1 MSKLDLRLAD
11 DEEDERQRRRRR
23 RLVNDKEE
31 DERQRRLGDE
41 EGQFVDD
48 EEEERWRRL
57 DDNDGGSGAGRAARG
72 RSGAEQARAHGDGSE
87 AERSALV
94 VGGAVGGV
102 SGLRRCSLVRTRE
115 GPASDAANVTASADI
130 IVSAATSLASLAP
143 SDSSSPHG
151 GPLRRPP
158 STAAS
163 SARRR
168 LTKRGR

>member
-23 RLVNDKEE
+23 RLVNDEE
-31 DERQRRLGDE
+31 DERSGVGDE
-41 EGQFVDD
+41 RAVRARGGGAWRLATTTADLAPERRVADPVPSRLQQAHGSDSG
-48 EEEERWRRL
+48 ESAGGGRWRR
-57 DDNDGGSGAGRAARG
+57 
-72 RSGAEQARAHGDGSE
+72 
-87 AERSALV
+87 SAP
-94 VGGAVGGV
+94 GGA
-102 SGLRRCSLVRTRE
+102 LQRTRKA
-115 GPASDAANVTASADI
+115 PAMPQRPQLADI

-158 STAAS
+158 PTAAS